1 MRLKVLLLA
10 LLTTSACAMP
20 SPAAPDP
27 GPWRLSGTVSAM
39 DGSRIGSPIAGADLT
54 IVSGV
59 NSNVRVRSDAAGR
72 FDFAGLEA
80 DKFMVSVAAAG
91 YVSVTPVVSLY
102 RDVDAN
108 FALKPQ

>member
-10 LLTTSACAMP
+10 ILTTTACSMP
-20 SPAAPDP
+20 APTAPDP

-39 DGSRIGSPIAGADLT
+39 DGARIGNPIAGAELT
-54 IVSGV
+54 IVNGV
-59 NSNVRVRSDAAGR
+59 NSNVKVRSDGAGH
-72 FDFAGLEA
+72 FDFADLTA
-80 DKFMVSVAAAG
+80 DKFTVTVAATG
-91 YVSVTPVVSLY
+91 YVSVTPVISLY